1 MQIFKGQI
9 LRRDNSLYK
18 KFFFSFVI
26 SLYFFVLYFWF
37 FLVCLFLIIY
47 LFSFVLFYIHFFNV
61 MQRKGVVAK
70 VFS

>member
-37 FLVCLFLIIY
+37 FLVCLFVFNY
-47 LFSFVLFYIHFFNV
+47 LFICFLLFYFTSI
-61 MQRKGVVAK
+61 
-70 VFS
+70 FSM